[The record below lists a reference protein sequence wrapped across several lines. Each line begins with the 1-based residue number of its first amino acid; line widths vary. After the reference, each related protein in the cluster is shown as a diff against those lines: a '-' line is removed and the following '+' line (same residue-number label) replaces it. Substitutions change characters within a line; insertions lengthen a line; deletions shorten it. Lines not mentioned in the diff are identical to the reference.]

1 MKKATKKGLSKFISK
16 FDIWDIRTNDIWD
29 KKGNIVRRVYNK
41 NKLIAIILNW
51 HKYWIVGV

>member
-1 MKKATKKGLSKFISK
+1 MKKTTEKGLSKFISE
-16 FDIWDIRTNDIWD
+16 FDIWDIRTNDIYD

-51 HKYWIVGV
+51 HKYWITGV